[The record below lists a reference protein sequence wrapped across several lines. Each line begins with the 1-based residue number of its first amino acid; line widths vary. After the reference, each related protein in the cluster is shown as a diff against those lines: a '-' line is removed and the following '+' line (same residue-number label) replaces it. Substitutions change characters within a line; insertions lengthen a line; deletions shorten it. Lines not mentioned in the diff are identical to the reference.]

1 MCRTQLTA
9 AGDYALT
16 ATVTQVPTQPG
27 HVRMRLSSTM
37 STARNPHEQRTVA
50 DLILS
55 EDAARRLAGALVG
68 ECFA

>member
-9 AGDYALT
+9 AGDYTLT
-16 ATVTQVPTQPG
+16 ANVTTVPTQPG
-27 HVRMRLSSTM
+27 HVRMHLSSTM
-37 STARNPHEQRTVA
+37 ASARSPNEQRTVA

-55 EDAARRLAGALVG
+55 VDAARRLAGALVG